1 MRIAFS
7 FLLVIHGLIH
17 LMGFV
22 KGFQLAEMA
31 QLRQPVSA
39 LAGVFW
45 LLTCLLFLASGGLFF
60 AGKHFG
66 WILLLPAILLSQ
78 TLIIQQWQDAKFGTI
93 ANIVALI
100 GLVLAFG
107 AWRFDK
113 MVSREKQAFLS
124 VATEDKRLKEEELA
138 PLPPVVQRW
147 VRQSGAVG
155 QPRVY
160 TVHLKQ
166 SGRLRTQKEG
176 DWLPFQAEQYFTV
189 DHPGFIWIAGIQAMP
204 MVEIVGRDKYENGR
218 GNMRIELM
226 SLFQMVNATGPEIDQ
241 GSLLRYLAE
250 ICWFPDAALQ
260 PYIQW
265 DSVGLHAAQ
274 ATMTYGDIRASGVFY
289 FNESDDLLRFEAK
302 RYYSRKEGAT
312 LEDWQIVNHEW
323 KTLNGLRIPVRS
335 EVIWK
340 LKDGDYSWLT
350 LEITDIHYNEHLS
363 GNESLRPD

>member
-1 MRIAFS
+1 MRYAFAS
-7 FLLVIHGLIH
+7 LLAIHGLIH

-39 LAGVFW
+39 MAAVLW
-45 LLTCLLFLASGGLFF
+45 LLSCLLFLGAGGLFF
-60 AGKHFG
+60 TGNNIRWMF
-66 WILLLPAILLSQ
+66 LLPAILLSQ
-78 TLIIQQWQDAKFGTI
+78 ILIIQQWQDARFGTI
-93 ANIVALI
+93 ANIAALI
-100 GLVLAFG
+100 GLALAYG

-113 MVSREKQAFLS
+113 MATREKLAFMA
-124 VATEDKRLKEEELA
+124 VRADDRILKEEDLA

-147 VRQSGAVG
+147 VQQSGAVG
-155 QPRVY
+155 QPQVHAVY
-160 TVHLKQ
+160 LKQ
-166 SGRLRTQKEG
+166 NGQMRTQKEG

-189 DHPGFIWIAGIQAMP
+189 DHPGFIWTTAIQAMP
-204 MVEIVGRDKYENGR
+204 LVEIVGRDKYENGR

-226 SLFQMVNATGPEIDQ
+226 SLFPMVNASGPEIDQ

-250 ICWFPDAALQ
+250 ICWFPGAALQ
-260 PYIQW
+260 SYIHW
-265 DSVGLHAAQ
+265 DALDLHAAQ
-274 ATMTYGDIRASGVFY
+274 ATMTFGGISASGVFY
-289 FNESDDLLRFEAK
+289 FNEAGDLLRFEAK

-312 LEDWQIVNHEW
+312 LEDWQIINHEW

-350 LEITDIHYNEHLS
+350 LEITEIHYNEHLS
-363 GNESLRPD
+363 GNKSLRPD